1 MQRIS
6 WTVSG
11 ATVSCTGSDGETQKN
26 GSEETMA
33 YYNLADSL
41 VEVVSFPAPEKLN
54 TNIGY
59 IRKNLDLT
67 FFALLCRKK
76 VYH

>member
-26 GSEETMA
+26 DSEETMA
-33 YYNLADSL
+33 YYLADSQ

-54 TNIGY
+54 TNIAPIY
-59 IRKNLDLT
+59 NRPRL
-67 FFALLCRKK
+67 
-76 VYH
+76 

>member
-11 ATVSCTGSDGETQKN
+11 AAVSCTGSDSETQKN

-33 YYNLADSL
+33 YCLADSL
-41 VEVVSFPAPEKLN
+41 VEVVSFPAPEKFEHKYRLY
-54 TNIGY
+54 TKEFGPY
-59 IRKNLDLT
+59 I
-67 FFALLCRKK
+67 LCITVWKK